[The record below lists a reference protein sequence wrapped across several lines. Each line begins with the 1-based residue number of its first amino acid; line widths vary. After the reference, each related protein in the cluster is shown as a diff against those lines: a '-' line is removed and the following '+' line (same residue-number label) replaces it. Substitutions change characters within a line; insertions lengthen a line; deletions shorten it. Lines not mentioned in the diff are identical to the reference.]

1 MNLIF
6 HPEAYEEMLESAR
19 FFEEKDAGLGFDLTD
34 AIQESINRIIK
45 FPLLGSIERRNIR
58 KCLVRGF
65 PFTILYEANPDHIFI
80 AAIMHQHRR
89 PGYWSKRLR

>member
-34 AIQESINRIIK
+34 AIQGSINRI
-45 FPLLGSIERRNIR
+45 
-58 KCLVRGF
+58 
-65 PFTILYEANPDHIFI
+65 
-80 AAIMHQHRR
+80 
-89 PGYWSKRLR
+89 